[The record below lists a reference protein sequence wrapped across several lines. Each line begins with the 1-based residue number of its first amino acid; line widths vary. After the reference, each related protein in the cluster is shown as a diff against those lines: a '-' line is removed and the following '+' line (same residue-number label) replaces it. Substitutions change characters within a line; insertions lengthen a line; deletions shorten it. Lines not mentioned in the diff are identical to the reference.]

1 MLYVYM
7 YVGWYVCPLN
17 ARAGNVFLQKTGFLG
32 LTPVYS
38 ETTGL
43 SKPYFILKFQIVRKF
58 LRKCLLFKKQKVDST
73 GYYGIEDPFPD
84 LISKLRRFMGGG
96 IQSASCWLS
105 RAVGSQNAVVLMLR
119 KLLLLEGS

>member
-1 MLYVYM
+1 M
-7 YVGWYVCPLN
+7 YVGLYVCPLN
-17 ARAGNVFLQKTGFLG
+17 ARAGNVFLKKTHGFLG

-43 SKPYFILKFQIVRKF
+43 SKPYFILKLQSVRKF

-84 LISKLRRFMGGG
+84 LISKLRRCMGG
-96 IQSASCWLS
+96 IRSAGCWLS